1 MKNILLI
8 YLAFAFH
15 SCKSQNEDQ
24 KEIEKIKIN
33 KMDKQHQYNNLV
45 TDEFETFNVKRFDEN
60 KNIAEDYIYV
70 IPEGPSIREFGDQ
83 ESGYFSE
90 ATFKKSLFTIAKV
103 FYTNSNIKSKGPKFK
118 DDCEI
123 GIWYDFDEK
132 GELIKKTDLDE
143 PFKIKLEDVLAF
155 LKNNDADLYS
165 NTTSVNRFYDE
176 VIKKNIWNL
185 RYSGKYKENIGMF
198 IINIDDESAEVIK
211 VIKVLGKE
219 GEKEIIFEKK

>member
-1 MKNILLI
+1 MKKILLI

-24 KEIEKIKIN
+24 KEIETITLT
-33 KMDKQHQYNNLV
+33 KMDKQHQYNNLI

-60 KNIAEDYIYV
+60 KNIAEDYIYE
-70 IPEGPSIREFGDQ
+70 IHGGPSVREFGDR

-90 ATFKKSLFTIAKV
+90 VIFKKSLFTIAKV

-132 GELIKKTDLDE
+132 GKLVKKTDLDL
-143 PFKIKLEDVLAF
+143 PFKIMLEDVVGF
-155 LKNNDADLYS
+155 LEKNDADLFS
-165 NTTSVNRFYDE
+165 SSTTINRSYE
-176 VIKKNIWNL
+176 EETKKGKWRLIY
-185 RYSGKYKENIGMF
+185 RGKYKDKSGMF
-198 IINIDDESAEVIK
+198 MIEIDDSTAEIVKAVRI
-211 VIKVLGKE
+211 IGKE
-219 GEKEIIFEKK
+219 GEKEILFEK